1 MVILHELAHPKLNFK
16 KIVTNHQHA
25 VRILFHEEKEARARR
40 LLKKIML

>member
-1 MVILHELAHPKLNFK
+1 MVILHESGHPKLNFK